1 MLNRKK
7 INIYAIWLSEIR
19 SKIWLL
25 VRRKVNREKSGGEI
39 KGDVGAYI
47 YRIITKYVKGLLTI
61 DL

>member
-1 MLNRKK
+1 MQFC
-7 INIYAIWLSEIR
+7 LSEIR